1 MGAGGANGAGPAG
14 PGPAGDAPAANTD
27 EARLREADAKAR
39 AAAAAA
45 SAVPPDLQ
53 ESLRQVGA
61 AGKASVDAAT
71 DAAKAFRSLFAAD
84 VSLARSAFGRT
95 LAFVGLAIAFGASA
109 WLLLMATLIA
119 FLRGALGWPWTT
131 SMLACAALSL
141 LVAGLAS
148 WAAMRYFEH
157 TRLKATRRQLARLGI
172 GELANL
178 TPAAGSPQSARQA
191 TENLPG
197 HDAGGQP
204 MKDKRGVPVTPP

>member
-14 PGPAGDAPAANTD
+14 PAATGDAPAA
-27 EARLREADAKAR
+27 AG
-39 AAAAAA
+39 A
-45 SAVPPDLQ
+45 SASASASVPPPDLQ

-61 AGKASVDAAT
+61 AGKSSLEAT
-71 DAAKAFRSLFAAD
+71 SDAAKAFRSLFFAD

-119 FLRGALGWPWTT
+119 FLRGALGWAWTT

-141 LVAGLAS
+141 VVAALSS

-157 TRLKATRRQLARLGI
+157 TRLKATRRQLARLGL
-172 GELANL
+172 GELASL
-178 TPAAGSPQSARQA
+178 TPPADSPRSAREA
-191 TENLPG
+191 TENLPQN
-197 HDAGGQP
+197 DAGGHP

>member
-1 MGAGGANGAGPAG
+1 MGAGGANGAGPTG
-14 PGPAGDAPAANTD
+14 PGGAGEATAARTD
-27 EARLREADAKAR
+27 EAMLREADAKAR

-45 SAVPPDLQ
+45 SELPPDLQ

-61 AGKASVDAAT
+61 AGKSSVEAAS
-71 DAAKAFRSLFAAD
+71 DAAKAFRSLFFAD
-84 VSLARSAFGRT
+84 ISLARSAFGRT

-119 FLRGALGWPWTT
+119 FLRGALGWAWTT

-141 LVAGLAS
+141 LVAALSS

-178 TPAAGSPQSARQA
+178 MPPPDSPRSAREA
-191 TENLPG
+191 TENMPD
-197 HDAGGQP
+197 HDAGGRP
-204 MKDKRGVPVTPP
+204 MTDRRGVPVTPP

>member
-1 MGAGGANGAGPAG
+1 MVSGGANGVGPEGPGQNGTASAPAG
-14 PGPAGDAPAANTD
+14 
-27 EARLREADAKAR
+27 
-39 AAAAAA
+39 AAA
-45 SAVPPDLQ
+45 SVPPPDLQ

-61 AGKASVDAAT
+61 AGKSSFEATT
-71 DAAKAFRSLFAAD
+71 DAAKAFRSLFFAD

-95 LAFVGLAIAFGASA
+95 VAFAGLAIACGASA
-109 WLLLMATLIA
+109 WLLAMATLIA
-119 FLRGALGWPWTT
+119 FLRGTLGWAWTT

-141 LVAGLAS
+141 VVAGLSS

-172 GELANL
+172 GELADL
-178 TPAAGSPQSARQA
+178 TPTPDSPQSAREA

-197 HDAGGQP
+197 RDPGGHP